1 MPSCPHPQQ
10 SGPHRLSAPSLVL
23 PDQKHQG
30 QSYPNALSSSL
41 PNLAHVRVPEPKD
54 LGVRVAPGGSRA
66 QDGGGQG
73 VLWAGGDVVGPFAV
87 PLARSCEVPAAGG

>member
-1 MPSCPHPQQ
+1 MSSCPHPQQ

-66 QDGGGQG
+66 QDRGGSRGSVGRVGRGGAVRRALGQK
-73 VLWAGGDVVGPFAV
+73 L
-87 PLARSCEVPAAGG
+87 